1 VSSSFFPLFVATP
14 DVAPLTATLPLSV
27 AVASKLFL
35 SDVQRITPRILVGTL
50 LVVFGTIAIS
60 LAKV

>member
-1 VSSSFFPLFVATP
+1 VIVATRRP
-14 DVAPLTATLPLSV
+14 FANREQ
-27 AVASKLFL
+27 LFL
-35 SDVQRITPRILVGTL
+35 SDVERITPRILVGTL